1 MSVTRVLC
9 PAFVGRESEVS
20 LLEDALLSALRGDG
34 GAVIVGGEAGM
45 GKTRLVTDLAA
56 QARRLGC
63 IVVSGA
69 CSEAE
74 LSLPYLPFLEAI
86 GNHLETVDLEQTRTR
101 LGQAADELAQLFPQ
115 MGRPSAAG
123 GDATQA
129 KLRLFESIL
138 LLLRDAARSRA
149 LLLVLEDLQW
159 ADPATRELL
168 DYATRRLRSTNVLI
182 VATYRTDEMHRKHAL
197 LPTIQG
203 WRRSGQAQL
212 IELQPLPAT
221 AVSDMVCAI
230 FEEATITD
238 EFRDFL
244 HERTEGNPFV
254 LEEMLRDAI
263 DRGDIFRTE
272 TGWDR
277 KAVGEMRIPHTV
289 RDTILHRLER
299 LKREEIDM
307 LEAASVMGRSFD
319 LDTLAAVTR
328 MDEQAVLSAMQSC
341 VTLQLLEEH
350 DRTSGRY
357 RFRHALT
364 REAVYEDMVVP
375 RRQQLH
381 ARVVEV
387 LESRPDTAPVDL
399 AHHLLMAGKYDEAV
413 VRCVAAAKDAIAA
426 RAYGDA
432 AALFER
438 AAPHMKDPVE
448 RGRLLCQAADAYWN
462 NAEPGSARRLLEEG
476 ITALDAAGLSH
487 EVAAN
492 RVLLGRCYWELM
504 RSDLAREQFN
514 LAREVL
520 EAAGPSEAL
529 AIAYIRISGLAM
541 FNESYAEGL
550 EYARQAADIA
560 EKAGAQMAV
569 AWSWSFMAVGE
580 IGCGQVT
587 TGFEH
592 LDDSYQAS
600 VQGGRRF
607 QAGNA
612 VFNAAW
618 TAIHVGLGKMAQR
631 WLDRVASVWPSRT
644 DAWPVYI
651 QALVTLQQGRV
662 VEAID
667 LARTSGQRARDTGNH
682 KQVWRSS
689 VLLAHALAENIRPEE
704 AASELPPLSSRVE
717 NQDGIYDTAAR
728 VRTRFAQGDLKGAAD
743 DARSVTLS
751 MCSLGSPADV
761 VAEAMSGDP
770 AWLRSFVEAL
780 PVQGEAL
787 RSPRVAAARGRLALY
802 EGRFD
807 DALTELRAADAA
819 FREGGLLLDV
829 WHVGRALAEAE
840 ARSGDAEGAHRRLAA
855 IAAESEEAGAR
866 LAAKL
871 ARDTAHELGF
881 EIASA
886 PEPSVEP
893 EAADRVATG
902 ERMVSVLFAD
912 VRGYTEM
919 SGELAPA
926 EMLDRLASL
935 QRWATQ
941 EVTRRHGLVD
951 KFAGDAV
958 MATFNIAG
966 QSVDHTLQAVQAAI
980 AIIDKAALVTLPV
993 GAGIAVGP
1001 AVVGRLA
1008 EAANVSVL
1016 GEVTNMAARLQAQ
1029 SPAGT
1034 VTISEEAHRRV
1045 KEWLA
1050 GRGMEAERLEL
1061 ELKGF
1066 DAPVV
1071 AFRVSA
1077 SAVAPLATGARSN
1090 AG

>member
-1 MSVTRVLC
+1 M
-9 PAFVGRESEVS
+9 VGRESEVS

-34 GAVIVGGEAGM
+34 GVVIVGGEAGM

-56 QARRLGC
+56 EARRLGC
-63 IVVSGA
+63 VVVSGA

-86 GNHLETVDLEQTRTR
+86 GNHLETVNLEQTRAR

-115 MGRPSAAG
+115 MGRPSAVG
-123 GDATQA
+123 GDASQA

-168 DYATRRLRSTNVLI
+168 DYATRRLRSTNVLM

-212 IELQPLPAT
+212 IELQPLSAT
-221 AVSDMVCAI
+221 AVSDMICAI
-230 FEEATITD
+230 FEEAAISD

-244 HERTEGNPFV
+244 HERAEGNPFV
-254 LEEMLRDAI
+254 IEEMLRDAI
-263 DRGDIFRTE
+263 DRGDVFHTE
-272 TGWDR
+272 FGWDR

-299 LKREEIDM
+299 LRREEIDT
-307 LEAASVMGRSFD
+307 LAAASVMGRSFD
-319 LDTLAAVTR
+319 LETLAAVMR
-328 MDEQAVLSAMQSC
+328 MDEQAVLSAMELC
-341 VTLQLLEEH
+341 VTLQLLEED

-381 ARVVEV
+381 ARVAEV
-387 LESRPDTAPVDL
+387 LESHPDTAPVDL
-399 AHHLLMAGKYDEAV
+399 AHHLLMAGKYEEAV

-426 RAYGDA
+426 RAYSDA

-438 AAPHMKDPVE
+438 AAPHVKDPVE
-448 RGRLLCQAADAYWN
+448 RGRLLCQAGDAYWN
-462 NAEPGSARRLLEEG
+462 NTESGSARRLLEEG
-476 ITALDAAGLSH
+476 IAALDAAGLSQ
-487 EVAAN
+487 EVATN
-492 RVLLGRCYWELM
+492 RLLLGRCYWELL

-514 LAREVL
+514 LARDVL
-520 EAAGPSEAL
+520 ESAGPSEAL
-529 AIAYIRISGLAM
+529 AIAYIRISGLAI
-541 FNESYAEGL
+541 FSQAYAEGL
-550 EYARQAADIA
+550 EYARLAADIA
-560 EKAGAQMAV
+560 EKSGARMAL
-569 AWSWSFMAVGE
+569 AWSWSFMALGE

-592 LDDSYQAS
+592 LDGSYQAS
-600 VQGGRRF
+600 LQGGHRF

-612 VFNAAW
+612 VFNGAW
-618 TAIHVGLGKMAQR
+618 TALHLGLGHLAELWR
-631 WLDRVASVWPSRT
+631 DRVASVWPART
-644 DAWPVYI
+644 DAWPVYL
-651 QALVTLQQGRV
+651 QALVNLQQGHV
-662 VEAID
+662 AEAVD
-667 LARTSGQRARDTGNH
+667 LARASGQLARDSGH
-682 KQVWRSS
+682 QKMVWRSS
-689 VLLAHALAENIRPEE
+689 VVLAHALAENLRPDE
-704 AASELPPLSSRVE
+704 AASELPPMSSRVE
-717 NQDGIYDTAAR
+717 SQDAIYDTAAR
-728 VRTRFAQGDLKGAAD
+728 VRTRFAQGDLTGAAD
-743 DARSVTLS
+743 DARSVLPRAG
-751 MCSLGSPADV
+751 SLGSPADL
-761 VAEAMSGDP
+761 VAEAMSDGP
-770 AWLRSFVEAL
+770 AWLRSYVEAL
-780 PVQGEAL
+780 PIQGEVGE
-787 RSPRVAAARGRLALY
+787 SPRVRAARGRLALY
-802 EGRFD
+802 EERFD
-807 DALTELRAADAA
+807 EALIELRAADAV
-819 FREGGLLLDV
+819 FRDGGLMLDV

-840 ARSGDAEGAHRRLAA
+840 ARSGDAENAQRRLAA
-855 IAAESEEAGAR
+855 IAAQSEAAGAR

-871 ARDTAHELGF
+871 ARDTAHKLGL
-881 EIASA
+881 EVAPA

-893 EAADRVATG
+893 ESADRVATG

-919 SGELAPA
+919 SGEHAPA
-926 EMLDRLASL
+926 VMVDRLASL

-941 EVTRRHGLVD
+941 EVARRHGLVD

-966 QSVDHTLQAVQAAI
+966 QSVDHTLQALQAAI
-980 AIIDKAALVTLPV
+980 AIIDKAALVALPV

-1016 GEVTNMAARLQAQ
+1016 GEVTNMAARLQGQ

-1071 AFRVSA
+1071 VFRVSA
-1077 SAVAPLATGARSN
+1077 SAVVSQATAAKSH